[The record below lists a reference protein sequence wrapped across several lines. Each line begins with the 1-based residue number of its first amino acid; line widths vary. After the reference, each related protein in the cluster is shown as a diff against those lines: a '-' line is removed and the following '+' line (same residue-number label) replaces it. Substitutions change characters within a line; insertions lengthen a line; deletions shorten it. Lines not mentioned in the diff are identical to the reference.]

1 MPEKTSEL
9 RHRILIREVGEATWT
24 EKFVVA
30 EESPPGDLPTKGFP
44 FRQMQ
49 AWVGGLYEAMPLGRG
64 LVALC
69 DEEGRLKQKK
79 PNGVF
84 YVRGE
89 PLEIVGTIV
98 IARVRGPDYVGLEEG
113 DDELLREIELT

>member
-1 MPEKTSEL
+1 
-9 RHRILIREVGEATWT
+9 
-24 EKFVVA
+24 
-30 EESPPGDLPTKGFP
+30 
-44 FRQMQ
+44 MQ